1 MLIRSSDLTGAKKL
15 LKNLYIPPP
24 ISHKGQNGRVLVIGG
39 SSLFHAS
46 SIWAAEVA
54 SHIVDMVHYSST
66 QENNEI
72 ILSLKKKFLNGMVV
86 KKEQIPS
93 YAEEDDVILIGPGM
107 VRGETGIDYDDNVSK
122 KLAFEEILNIEDEAT
137 YSYALTRYLLT
148 NFPNKRFVIDA
159 GALQVMKKEWLSLLK
174 FPAIITPHQI
184 EFKTLFGI
192 DVFSES
198 IDEKIKI
205 VSKQAKKNKCVIL
218 LKSVSDIISDGD
230 KTFQVEGG
238 NAGLTKGGTGD
249 ILAGLT
255 SSFYAKNDAC
265 FSAAASSVILKRT
278 AERLFNL
285 KGYWYNIDDVMEAVP
300 FTIRELVLK

>member
-1 MLIRSSDLTGAKKL
+1 MLVRSSDLTEAKKL
-15 LKNLYIPPP
+15 LNNLYIPPP

-66 QENNEI
+66 RENNEI

-107 VRGETGIDYDDNVSK
+107 VRGENLRLETESLK
-122 KLAFEEILNIEDEAT
+122 FEEINNIEDEAT
-137 YSYALTRYLLT
+137 YSYALTHYLLS
-148 NFPNKRFVIDA
+148 NFPYKRFVIDA
-159 GALQVMKKEWLSLLK
+159 GALQVMRKAWLSLLK

-192 DVFSES
+192 DIFSKS

-205 VSKQAKKNKCVIL
+205 VSEQAKKYKCVIL

-230 KTFQVEGG
+230 KTYQVEGG

-255 SSFYAKNDAC
+255 TSFYAKNDAW
-265 FSAAASSVILKRT
+265 FSATASSLILKRT
-278 AERLFNL
+278 AEKLFNL
-285 KGYWYNIDDVMEAVP
+285 KGYWYNIDDVMETVP
-300 FTIRELVLK
+300 FTIRELVLQ